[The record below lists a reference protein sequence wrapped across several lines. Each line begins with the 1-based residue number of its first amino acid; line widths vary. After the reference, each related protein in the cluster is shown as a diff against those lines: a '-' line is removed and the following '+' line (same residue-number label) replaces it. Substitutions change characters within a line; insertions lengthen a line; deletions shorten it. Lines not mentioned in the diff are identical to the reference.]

1 MNVSDSTLERLLS
14 ETGAATAAQVNEL
27 KTEEATSGR
36 SLQELAISGGLISE
50 RALAEKYAEM
60 IDVAF
65 VEIDPKTIK
74 PELLA
79 LIPEPVAQRYGAVVY
94 RQIEDATEGTVQLIS
109 YVAMEDPEDIQAV
122 GFLKKLLGN
131 STEITLAT
139 HDNIQKILNGL
150 GGNVD
155 KKLDAVIQTQRDEDP
170 ELDVAVSEAD
180 IKEDS
185 PTAQTV
191 NLLIEYAIRSGAS
204 DIHIEPNEDGVR
216 VRYRIDGV
224 LKEANRLPKKV
235 LNAVVSRIKILA
247 NLKIDERRVPQDG
260 RFKTIIS
267 NHQYALR
274 VSTLPVTEGEKV
286 VMRILDESSTAPTPG
301 QLGYWGRSS
310 DILNRAIIQPN
321 GMILVTGPTGSG
333 KSTSLFSVLNIL
345 NKPEINIST
354 VEDPVEYRVK
364 GVNQTQVNAKA
375 GMTFAGGLRALL
387 RQDPNVIMV
396 GEIRDTE
403 TADLAVQAALTGHLV
418 LSTLHTNNAATT
430 LPRLLDMGIEPFL
443 IASTIRAVVG
453 QRLVRQLDKSTR
465 EPYVPSE
472 PELTALAKSFRIS
485 TPDDFKR
492 LHALEIIARDAG
504 LGSDLPLSTTESGI
518 TTLYRPGVKPD
529 SLSPGDGY
537 GGRLGIYEVIE
548 NSEKLQQLI
557 VSNATA
563 DLIEQ
568 QAIKEGMVSMQMDGL
583 VKSLRGLTSI
593 EEVLRVTRS

>member
-1 MNVSDSTLERLLS
+1 MNIADGTLERLLS
-14 ETGAATAAQVNEL
+14 EAGSVSSTQLADL
-27 KTEEATSGR
+27 KTEEVSTGKT
-36 SLQELAISGGLISE
+36 LQDLALSGGLISE
-50 RALAEKYAEM
+50 KALAEKYAQLLD
-60 IDVAF
+60 IPF
-65 VEIDPKTIK
+65 VEVDPHSVR

-79 LIPEPVAQRYGAVVY
+79 LIPEQVAHQYGAVVY
-94 RQIEDATEGTVQLIS
+94 RQIEDPAGPIN

-122 GFLKKLLGN
+122 GFLKKLLGTA
-131 STEITLAT
+131 TEITLAT
-139 HDNIQKILNGL
+139 HDNIQSIL
-150 GGNVD
+150 GGGSVNDVD
-155 KKLDAVIQTQRDEDP
+155 KKLDAVIKTQRDEDP
-170 ELDVAVSEAD
+170 ELDVRVSEAD
-180 IKEDS
+180 IQEDS

-204 DIHIEPNEDGVR
+204 DIHIEPSEDGVR

-260 RFKTIIS
+260 RFKTIV
-267 NHQYALR
+267 NDHQYALR

-286 VMRILDESSTAPTPG
+286 VMRILDESSKAPTPA
-301 QLGYWGRSS
+301 QLGYWGRSL
-310 DILNRAIIQPN
+310 DVLNRAIIQPN

-354 VEDPVEYRVK
+354 VEDPVEYRVR
-364 GVNQTQVNAKA
+364 GVNQTQVNVKA

-430 LPRLLDMGIEPFL
+430 LPRLLDMNIEPFL

-453 QRLVRQLDKSTR
+453 QRLVRQLDKATR
-465 EPYVPSE
+465 ESYVPTQV
-472 PELTALAKSFRIS
+472 ELASITKSFGL
-485 TPDDFKR
+485 TTAEDFKR
-492 LHALEIIARDAG
+492 LHELEILARDGG
-504 LGSDLPLSTTESGI
+504 LNSDLPLSTTESGI

-529 SLSPGDGY
+529 SLRPGDGY
-537 GGRLGIYEVIE
+537 GGRLGIYEVVE
-548 NSEKLQQLI
+548 NSESLQQLI
-557 VSNATA
+557 VGNATA
-563 DLIEQ
+563 DTIER
-568 QAIKEGMVSMQMDGL
+568 QAIKEGMVTMQMDGL